1 MCSAGGEEAQE
12 LKKAI
17 PFEIIPGISSSVAG
31 PAYAGFLLHTVI
43 VVLS

>member
-1 MCSAGGEEAQE
+1 MVRQGGGSR
-12 LKKAI
+12 KKAGI

-31 PAYAGFLLHTVI
+31 QPTLGFLLHTVI